1 MKQKRKVRVWLCAA
15 LAACAIASI
24 ALIVAIQQS
33 AWADVD
39 EADDFKEQYYIGHN
53 GIASESEEMFG
64 EPEPPSL
71 EDIEVPPPPKEF
83 GNGCDPLSGRQG
95 DPDDYYSPPS
105 SATVPPELANDPVNT
120 GTCIPPE

>member
-39 EADDFKEQYYIGHN
+39 EATDFEEYCYIGHS
-53 GIASESEEMFG
+53 GVISDSDEMFC
-64 EPEPPSL
+64 EPDPPSP
-71 EDIEVPPPPKEF
+71 EDVEVPP
-83 GNGCDPLSGRQG
+83 L
-95 DPDDYYSPPS
+95 
-105 SATVPPELANDPVNT
+105 PELANDPVNT
-120 GTCIPPE
+120 GTIVVPE

>member
-24 ALIVAIQQS
+24 ALIAATRQS

-39 EADDFKEQYYIGHN
+39 EATDSEEYYYIGHN
-53 GIASESEEMFG
+53 GVAFESEEMFC
-64 EPEPPSL
+64 EPDPPSP
-71 EDIEVPPPPKEF
+71 EDVEVPP
-83 GNGCDPLSGRQG
+83 L
-95 DPDDYYSPPS
+95 
-105 SATVPPELANDPVNT
+105 PELANDSVNT

>member
-39 EADDFKEQYYIGHN
+39 EATDSEEYYYIGH
-53 GIASESEEMFG
+53 GGVISDSDEMFC
-64 EPEPPSL
+64 EPDPPSL
-71 EDIEVPPPPKEF
+71 EDIEVPPPPREF

-95 DPDDYYSPPS
+95 DPDDYYSPS
-105 SATVPPELANDPVNT
+105 SVIVPPELEHDPVNT
-120 GTCIPPE
+120 GTIVVPE